1 MKKNNAIKKSL
12 LILIMFILI
21 IPSIHAETITQFCTG
36 PGGVINPKN
45 TFLTLAPNAPNALLK
60 MTVLIIL
67 VMITVVGFLYALA
80 YGLGIE
86 KLLIFT
92 RAEIGEI
99 ILTGIVAFVF
109 LTAMS
114 MLGSTSTSASGG
126 ITNIYGSDC
135 ISLTTS
141 SLGLIS
147 PLVQMSLSQLI
158 IKIFSSIT
166 VRIYPNWEGIT
177 FSPFAGF
184 GIISTPL
191 NYGITISGMLI
202 MLLFG
207 MSIILGIIYAFFP
220 IFLYIGIVLRAV
232 PWTRAAGGAFL
243 GLFAGLYI
251 MFPIMLYFGLMGPA
265 AFQCL
270 ASTSSASTASTS
282 SACPNSAASALSQV
296 NSNFQASKVSSVN
309 SGINIFTSIIN
320 TINGVIAPFGF
331 ITTYIL
337 EPVLYTLIIYIF
349 SLIIAFN
356 FMEQVGD
363 LLGAPSLSSEHA
375 LKNVI

>member
-1 MKKNNAIKKSL
+1 
-12 LILIMFILI
+12 
-21 IPSIHAETITQFCTG
+21 
-36 PGGVINPKN
+36 
-45 TFLTLAPNAPNALLK
+45 
-60 MTVLIIL
+60 
-67 VMITVVGFLYALA
+67 
-80 YGLGIE
+80 
-86 KLLIFT
+86 
-92 RAEIGEI
+92 
-99 ILTGIVAFVF
+99 
-109 LTAMS
+109 
-114 MLGSTSTSASGG
+114 
-126 ITNIYGSDC
+126 
-135 ISLTTS
+135 
-141 SLGLIS
+141 
-147 PLVQMSLSQLI
+147 
-158 IKIFSSIT
+158 
-166 VRIYPNWEGIT
+166 
-177 FSPFAGF
+177 
-184 GIISTPL
+184 IISTPL

>member
-67 VMITVVGFLYALA
+67 VMIVVVGFLYALA
-80 YGLGIE
+80 YGLGIQ

-99 ILTGIVAFVF
+99 ILTGVVAFIF

-114 MLGSTSTSASGG
+114 MLGSTSTASSGG

-141 SLGLIS
+141 SLGLLS

-158 IKIFSSIT
+158 IKIFSSLT
-166 VRIYPNWEGIT
+166 VRIYPNWEGIA

-184 GIISTPL
+184 SIISTPL

-207 MSIILGIIYAFFP
+207 MSIILGIIYSFFP
-220 IFLYIGIVLRAV
+220 IFLYIGIILRAI

-270 ASTSSASTASTS
+270 ASTST
-282 SACPNSAASALSQV
+282 CPNSAVSALSQV
-296 NSNFQASKVSSVN
+296 NSQFQASKVTSVTN
-309 SGINIFTSIIN
+309 GISIFSSIIN
-320 TINGVIAPFGF
+320 AINGVISPFGF

-375 LKNVI
+375 LKNII